1 MTTPPLRR
9 SQVALWTQIGD
20 MVDELDRDE
29 LAFLDEIIAVM
40 LVDETTTFMEAVEF
54 IREHCR

>member
-20 MVDELDRDE
+20 MVDELDKDE

-54 IREHCR
+54 IRVHCR